1 MPRARIPPDSFHGEE
16 SPMLTEECGLRS
28 FERPLGMT
36 ILTPR
41 NSSAG
46 TERRT
51 SEVMFATGIGSAVS
65 EAVSRSFSRS
75 GQIAASLAEICR
87 HSKRIE
93 V

>member
-1 MPRARIPPDSFHGEE
+1 
-16 SPMLTEECGLRS
+16 MLTEECGLMS
-28 FERPLGMT
+28 FISPFGMT
-36 ILTPR
+36 TRTPR

-46 TERRT
+46 TACRMSVVRF
-51 SEVMFATGIGSAVS
+51 STGMGSAVS

-87 HSKRIE
+87 QPKRME